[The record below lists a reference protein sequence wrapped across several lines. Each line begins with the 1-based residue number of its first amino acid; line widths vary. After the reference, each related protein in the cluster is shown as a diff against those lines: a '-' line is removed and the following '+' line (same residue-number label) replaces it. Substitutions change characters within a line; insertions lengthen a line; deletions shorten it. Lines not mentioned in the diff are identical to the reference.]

1 MKSLSWQFAFAHVS
15 AHAVPNLTC
24 VVSCEFAQKVQLL
37 RQIMRCD
44 PSLNAAVQSPFY
56 SVIYPSQRGS

>member
-1 MKSLSWQFAFAHVS
+1 MKSLSWQFAHES
-15 AHAVPNLTC
+15 THAVPNLTC

-56 SVIYPSQRGS
+56 SVIYLLQRGS